1 LAIVG
6 VLTSLISAYYYLR
19 VVVVMYMREGTP
31 ERTTEFWL
39 NFTWGAAALATVVLS
54 LVPAFLFDWAGQAL
68 LFMY

>member
-1 LAIVG
+1 
-6 VLTSLISAYYYLR
+6 
-19 VVVVMYMREGTP
+19 MREGTP